1 MSTTLNSLWWAVAS
15 SRFSPDSAAQAAR
28 SDSLS
33 NMPEAWIPTNRFSDG
48 LDPSNAVVRSV
59 SEPGPVDRLRSD
71 WKWVTTAN
79 GTRAS
84 SGGEVTTPPPVA
96 R

>member
-33 NMPEAWIPTNRFSDG
+33 NWPVARIPTKRFSDG
-48 LDPSNAVVRSV
+48 LDASNAVVRSARD
-59 SEPGPVDRLRSD
+59 PGAAVRLRSG
-71 WKWVTTAN
+71 WKWVTTAK